1 MKLTTLIL
9 ATVASFAFGC
19 IHPAAR
25 AGRDADSSIAGI
37 RADVRELSTA
47 LAQFKTE
54 QSAGRDVNQND
65 KWTMRLL
72 GLGTLLL
79 GLSYPIGKIVWLA
92 STALSRRAL
101 LRIPTPTRE
110 DLMPL
115 RQRNRNTTDRLV
127 SA

>member
-9 ATVASFAFGC
+9 ATVASLASGC
-19 IHPAAR
+19 IQPAAH

-37 RADVRELSTA
+37 RTEVRELSTA

-65 KWTMRLL
+65 NWTLRLL
-72 GLGTLLL
+72 GLGVLLM
-79 GLSYPIGKIVWLA
+79 GLSYPVGKIVWLA
-92 STALSRRAL
+92 TSALSRR
-101 LRIPTPTRE
+101 TRLGGPARNAE
-110 DLMPL
+110 DYMHF
-115 RQRNRNTTDRLV
+115 RQRVTSRPEQLT